1 MKFLRKK
8 NSEISLEV
16 TPLIDIVFLLLIFFI
31 LNSQFEKLTSMELNL
46 PKVNSEQLDE
56 INGKNLVIEITAI
69 EEIILNGQ
77 KLSEITFNSLNNYIK
92 EVIFTFQKEV
102 ADRIT
107 SKPNSK
113 SYSRLSVMAQS
124 TCDIK
129 KKQNLP
135 AEVFYPTP
143 KINSTVLIFVKK
155 KNICLKQIQ
164 LIKKFSKKNL
174 IFYVKKY
181 TLRMQLSVV

>member
-31 LNSQFEKLTSMELNL
+31 LNSQFEKLTSLELNL

-92 EVIFTFQKEV
+92 ENFSQFSSAVIS
-102 ADRIT
+102 ADSNTKYKYLVTIMDVLNRNNFET
-107 SKPNSK
+107 
-113 SYSRLSVMAQS
+113 V
-124 TCDIK
+124 
-129 KKQNLP
+129 
-135 AEVFYPTP
+135 E
-143 KINSTVLIFVKK
+143 INATE
-155 KNICLKQIQ
+155 LK
-164 LIKKFSKKNL
+164 
-174 IFYVKKY
+174 
-181 TLRMQLSVV
+181 

>member
-31 LNSQFEKLTSMELNL
+31 LNSQFEKLTSLELNL
-46 PKVNSEQLDE
+46 PKVNSDQLDE

-92 EVIFTFQKEV
+92 ENFSQFSSAVIS
-102 ADRIT
+102 ADSNTKYKYLVTIMDVLNRNNFET
-107 SKPNSK
+107 
-113 SYSRLSVMAQS
+113 V
-124 TCDIK
+124 
-129 KKQNLP
+129 
-135 AEVFYPTP
+135 E
-143 KINSTVLIFVKK
+143 INATE
-155 KNICLKQIQ
+155 LK
-164 LIKKFSKKNL
+164 
-174 IFYVKKY
+174 
-181 TLRMQLSVV
+181 

>member
-31 LNSQFEKLTSMELNL
+31 LNSQFEKLTSLELNL

-92 EVIFTFQKEV
+92 ENFSQFSSAVIS
-102 ADRIT
+102 ADSNTKYKYLVTIMDVLNKNNFET
-107 SKPNSK
+107 
-113 SYSRLSVMAQS
+113 V
-124 TCDIK
+124 
-129 KKQNLP
+129 
-135 AEVFYPTP
+135 E
-143 KINSTVLIFVKK
+143 INATE
-155 KNICLKQIQ
+155 LK
-164 LIKKFSKKNL
+164 
-174 IFYVKKY
+174 
-181 TLRMQLSVV
+181 

>member
-8 NSEISLEV
+8 SSEISLEV

-92 EVIFTFQKEV
+92 ENFSQFSSAVIS
-102 ADRIT
+102 ADSNTKYKYLVTIMDVL
-107 SKPNSK
+107 N
-113 SYSRLSVMAQS
+113 
-124 TCDIK
+124 
-129 KKQNLP
+129 QNNF
-135 AEVFYPTP
+135 ETVE
-143 KINSTVLIFVKK
+143 INATE
-155 KNICLKQIQ
+155 LK
-164 LIKKFSKKNL
+164 
-174 IFYVKKY
+174 
-181 TLRMQLSVV
+181 

>member
-46 PKVNSEQLDE
+46 PKVNSEQLNE

-92 EVIFTFQKEV
+92 ENFSQFSSAVIS
-102 ADRIT
+102 ADSNTKYKYLVTIMDVLNRNNFET
-107 SKPNSK
+107 
-113 SYSRLSVMAQS
+113 V
-124 TCDIK
+124 
-129 KKQNLP
+129 
-135 AEVFYPTP
+135 E
-143 KINSTVLIFVKK
+143 INATE
-155 KNICLKQIQ
+155 LK
-164 LIKKFSKKNL
+164 
-174 IFYVKKY
+174 
-181 TLRMQLSVV
+181 

>member
-31 LNSQFEKLTSMELNL
+31 LNSQFEKLTSLELNL

-92 EVIFTFQKEV
+92 ENFSQFSSAVIS
-102 ADRIT
+102 ADSNTKYKYLVTIMDVLNRNNFETVFI
-107 SKPNSK
+107 KP
-113 SYSRLSVMAQS
+113 L
-124 TCDIK
+124 I
-129 KKQNLP
+129 QN
-135 AEVFYPTP
+135 
-143 KINSTVLIFVKK
+143 
-155 KNICLKQIQ
+155 
-164 LIKKFSKKNL
+164 
-174 IFYVKKY
+174 
-181 TLRMQLSVV
+181 

>member
-8 NSEISLEV
+8 SSEISLEV

-46 PKVNSEQLDE
+46 PKVNSDQLNE

-92 EVIFTFQKEV
+92 ENFSQFSSAVIS
-102 ADRIT
+102 ADSNTKYKYLVTIMDVLNRNNFET
-107 SKPNSK
+107 
-113 SYSRLSVMAQS
+113 V
-124 TCDIK
+124 
-129 KKQNLP
+129 
-135 AEVFYPTP
+135 E
-143 KINSTVLIFVKK
+143 INATE
-155 KNICLKQIQ
+155 
-164 LIKKFSKKNL
+164 
-174 IFYVKKY
+174 
-181 TLRMQLSVV
+181 LR

>member
-8 NSEISLEV
+8 NTEISLEV

-31 LNSQFEKLTSMELNL
+31 LNSQFEKLTSLELNL

-92 EVIFTFQKEV
+92 ENFSQFSSAVIS
-102 ADRIT
+102 ADSNTKYKYLVTIMDVLNRNNFET
-107 SKPNSK
+107 
-113 SYSRLSVMAQS
+113 V
-124 TCDIK
+124 
-129 KKQNLP
+129 
-135 AEVFYPTP
+135 E
-143 KINSTVLIFVKK
+143 INATE
-155 KNICLKQIQ
+155 
-164 LIKKFSKKNL
+164 
-174 IFYVKKY
+174 
-181 TLRMQLSVV
+181 LR

>member
-8 NSEISLEV
+8 SSEISLEV

-46 PKVNSEQLDE
+46 PKVDSEQLDE

-92 EVIFTFQKEV
+92 ENFSQFSSAVIS
-102 ADRIT
+102 ADSNTKYKYLVTIMDVLNRNNFEI
-107 SKPNSK
+107 
-113 SYSRLSVMAQS
+113 V
-124 TCDIK
+124 
-129 KKQNLP
+129 
-135 AEVFYPTP
+135 E
-143 KINSTVLIFVKK
+143 INATE
-155 KNICLKQIQ
+155 LK
-164 LIKKFSKKNL
+164 
-174 IFYVKKY
+174 
-181 TLRMQLSVV
+181 

>member
-8 NSEISLEV
+8 SSEISLEV

-56 INGKNLVIEITAI
+56 IEGKNLVIEITAI

-92 EVIFTFQKEV
+92 ENFSQFSSAVIS
-102 ADRIT
+102 ADSNTKYKYLVTIMDVLNRNNFET
-107 SKPNSK
+107 
-113 SYSRLSVMAQS
+113 V
-124 TCDIK
+124 
-129 KKQNLP
+129 
-135 AEVFYPTP
+135 E
-143 KINSTVLIFVKK
+143 INATE
-155 KNICLKQIQ
+155 LK
-164 LIKKFSKKNL
+164 
-174 IFYVKKY
+174 
-181 TLRMQLSVV
+181 

>member
-31 LNSQFEKLTSMELNL
+31 LNSQFEKLTSLELNL
-46 PKVNSEQLDE
+46 PKVNSELLDE

-92 EVIFTFQKEV
+92 ENFSQFSSAVIS
-102 ADRIT
+102 ADSNTKYKYLVTIMDVLNRNNFET
-107 SKPNSK
+107 
-113 SYSRLSVMAQS
+113 V
-124 TCDIK
+124 
-129 KKQNLP
+129 
-135 AEVFYPTP
+135 E
-143 KINSTVLIFVKK
+143 INATE
-155 KNICLKQIQ
+155 LK
-164 LIKKFSKKNL
+164 
-174 IFYVKKY
+174 
-181 TLRMQLSVV
+181 

>member
-31 LNSQFEKLTSMELNL
+31 LNSQFEKLTSLELNL

-77 KLSEITFNSLNNYIK
+77 KLSEISFNSLNNYIK
-92 EVIFTFQKEV
+92 ENFSQFSSAVIS
-102 ADRIT
+102 ADSNTKYKYLVTIMDVLNRNNFET
-107 SKPNSK
+107 
-113 SYSRLSVMAQS
+113 V
-124 TCDIK
+124 
-129 KKQNLP
+129 
-135 AEVFYPTP
+135 E
-143 KINSTVLIFVKK
+143 INATE
-155 KNICLKQIQ
+155 LK
-164 LIKKFSKKNL
+164 
-174 IFYVKKY
+174 
-181 TLRMQLSVV
+181 

>member
-31 LNSQFEKLTSMELNL
+31 LNSQFEKLTSLELNL

-56 INGKNLVIEITAI
+56 INGKNLVIEFTAI

-92 EVIFTFQKEV
+92 ENFSQFSSAVIS
-102 ADRIT
+102 ADSNTKYKYLVTIMDVLNKNNFET
-107 SKPNSK
+107 
-113 SYSRLSVMAQS
+113 V
-124 TCDIK
+124 
-129 KKQNLP
+129 
-135 AEVFYPTP
+135 E
-143 KINSTVLIFVKK
+143 INATE
-155 KNICLKQIQ
+155 LK
-164 LIKKFSKKNL
+164 
-174 IFYVKKY
+174 
-181 TLRMQLSVV
+181 

>member
-8 NSEISLEV
+8 SSEISLEV

-92 EVIFTFQKEV
+92 ENFSQFSSAVIS
-102 ADRIT
+102 ADSNTKYKYLVTIMDVLNRNNFET
-107 SKPNSK
+107 
-113 SYSRLSVMAQS
+113 V
-124 TCDIK
+124 
-129 KKQNLP
+129 
-135 AEVFYPTP
+135 E
-143 KINSTVLIFVKK
+143 INATE
-155 KNICLKQIQ
+155 LK
-164 LIKKFSKKNL
+164 
-174 IFYVKKY
+174 
-181 TLRMQLSVV
+181 

>member
-31 LNSQFEKLTSMELNL
+31 LNSQFEKLTSLELNL

-92 EVIFTFQKEV
+92 ENFSQFSSAVIS
-102 ADRIT
+102 ADSDTKYKYLVTIMDVLNRNNFET
-107 SKPNSK
+107 
-113 SYSRLSVMAQS
+113 V
-124 TCDIK
+124 
-129 KKQNLP
+129 
-135 AEVFYPTP
+135 E
-143 KINSTVLIFVKK
+143 INATE
-155 KNICLKQIQ
+155 LK
-164 LIKKFSKKNL
+164 
-174 IFYVKKY
+174 
-181 TLRMQLSVV
+181 

>member
-8 NSEISLEV
+8 RSEISLEV

-92 EVIFTFQKEV
+92 ENFSQFSSAVIS
-102 ADRIT
+102 ADSNTKYKYLVTIMDVLNRNNFET
-107 SKPNSK
+107 
-113 SYSRLSVMAQS
+113 V
-124 TCDIK
+124 
-129 KKQNLP
+129 
-135 AEVFYPTP
+135 E
-143 KINSTVLIFVKK
+143 INATE
-155 KNICLKQIQ
+155 LK
-164 LIKKFSKKNL
+164 
-174 IFYVKKY
+174 
-181 TLRMQLSVV
+181 

>member
-31 LNSQFEKLTSMELNL
+31 LNSQFEKLTSLELNL

-56 INGKNLVIEITAI
+56 INGKNLEITAI

-92 EVIFTFQKEV
+92 ENFSQFSSAVIS
-102 ADRIT
+102 ADSNTKYKYLVTIMDVLNRNNFET
-107 SKPNSK
+107 
-113 SYSRLSVMAQS
+113 V
-124 TCDIK
+124 
-129 KKQNLP
+129 
-135 AEVFYPTP
+135 E
-143 KINSTVLIFVKK
+143 INATE
-155 KNICLKQIQ
+155 LK
-164 LIKKFSKKNL
+164 
-174 IFYVKKY
+174 
-181 TLRMQLSVV
+181 

>member
-31 LNSQFEKLTSMELNL
+31 LNSQFEKLTSLELNL

-77 KLSEITFNSLNNYIK
+77 KLSEITFNSLNIYIK
-92 EVIFTFQKEV
+92 ENFSQFSSAVIS
-102 ADRIT
+102 ADSNTKYKYLVTIMDVLNRNNFET
-107 SKPNSK
+107 
-113 SYSRLSVMAQS
+113 V
-124 TCDIK
+124 
-129 KKQNLP
+129 
-135 AEVFYPTP
+135 E
-143 KINSTVLIFVKK
+143 INATE
-155 KNICLKQIQ
+155 LK
-164 LIKKFSKKNL
+164 
-174 IFYVKKY
+174 
-181 TLRMQLSVV
+181 

>member
-31 LNSQFEKLTSMELNL
+31 LNSQFEKLTSLEFNL

-92 EVIFTFQKEV
+92 ENFSQFSSAVIS
-102 ADRIT
+102 ADSNTKYKYLVTIMDVLNRNNFET
-107 SKPNSK
+107 
-113 SYSRLSVMAQS
+113 V
-124 TCDIK
+124 
-129 KKQNLP
+129 
-135 AEVFYPTP
+135 E
-143 KINSTVLIFVKK
+143 INATE
-155 KNICLKQIQ
+155 LK
-164 LIKKFSKKNL
+164 
-174 IFYVKKY
+174 
-181 TLRMQLSVV
+181 

>member
-31 LNSQFEKLTSMELNL
+31 LNSQFEKLTSLELNL

-77 KLSEITFNSLNNYIK
+77 KISEITFNSLNNYIK
-92 EVIFTFQKEV
+92 ENFSQFSSAVIS
-102 ADRIT
+102 ADSNTKYKYLVTIMDVLNRNNFET
-107 SKPNSK
+107 
-113 SYSRLSVMAQS
+113 V
-124 TCDIK
+124 
-129 KKQNLP
+129 
-135 AEVFYPTP
+135 E
-143 KINSTVLIFVKK
+143 INATE
-155 KNICLKQIQ
+155 LK
-164 LIKKFSKKNL
+164 
-174 IFYVKKY
+174 
-181 TLRMQLSVV
+181 

>member
-92 EVIFTFQKEV
+92 ENFSQYSSAVIS
-102 ADRIT
+102 ADSNTKYKYLVTIMDVLNRNNFET
-107 SKPNSK
+107 
-113 SYSRLSVMAQS
+113 V
-124 TCDIK
+124 
-129 KKQNLP
+129 
-135 AEVFYPTP
+135 E
-143 KINSTVLIFVKK
+143 INATE
-155 KNICLKQIQ
+155 LK
-164 LIKKFSKKNL
+164 
-174 IFYVKKY
+174 
-181 TLRMQLSVV
+181 

>member
-8 NSEISLEV
+8 NPEISLEV

-31 LNSQFEKLTSMELNL
+31 LNSQYEKLTSLELNL

-92 EVIFTFQKEV
+92 ENFSQFSSAVIS
-102 ADRIT
+102 ADSNTKYKYLVTIMDVLNRNNFET
-107 SKPNSK
+107 
-113 SYSRLSVMAQS
+113 V
-124 TCDIK
+124 
-129 KKQNLP
+129 
-135 AEVFYPTP
+135 E
-143 KINSTVLIFVKK
+143 INATE
-155 KNICLKQIQ
+155 LK
-164 LIKKFSKKNL
+164 
-174 IFYVKKY
+174 
-181 TLRMQLSVV
+181 

>member
-31 LNSQFEKLTSMELNL
+31 LNSQFEKLTSLELNL

-77 KLSEITFNSLNNYIK
+77 KLSEITFNSLNNCIK
-92 EVIFTFQKEV
+92 ENFSQFSSAVIS
-102 ADRIT
+102 ADSNTKYKYLVTIMDVLNRNNFET
-107 SKPNSK
+107 
-113 SYSRLSVMAQS
+113 V
-124 TCDIK
+124 
-129 KKQNLP
+129 
-135 AEVFYPTP
+135 E
-143 KINSTVLIFVKK
+143 INATE
-155 KNICLKQIQ
+155 LK
-164 LIKKFSKKNL
+164 
-174 IFYVKKY
+174 
-181 TLRMQLSVV
+181 